1 MNMTIRLLWFFQAF
15 SCGAIGMLVLL
26 FSSGT
31 AWSGDLQ
38 LFRIGTGGQLGVYYP
53 IGDALARGISSSESA
68 DKMIAVAQTSGGS
81 VANVRALILGDIE
94 AGLVQ
99 ADVAFWALRG
109 EGPFVGEKGW
119 PVRALAS
126 LYPES
131 LQILVRRDAGIKN
144 INDFKGKAIS
154 LDEAGSGTLAVMRI
168 VLDAHG
174 LTEMDLK
181 PVYLKPEFTTERLVR
196 GKLDGISLVAG
207 TPAQAIADIIG
218 PDFSLVP
225 IETQV
230 ATDISRTH
238 PYFVPGVIPAKTYP
252 GISETPTLQVHALFL
267 VREDMSADFVYQL
280 MSALWNEQTRS
291 LLLASHF
298 QGRSVTRESA
308 LDGLTVPLHPGAVRF
323 YQEQGMLEGEDGTQ

>member
-1 MNMTIRLLWFFQAF
+1 MGIRLLWFFQTCR
-15 SCGAIGMLVLL
+15 CGAIGVLLLL
-26 FSSGT
+26 FSSG
-31 AWSGDLQ
+31 AVWSGDLQ

-53 IGDALARGISSSESA
+53 IGDALARGISSSGSA
-68 DKMIAVAQTSGGS
+68 GKMIAVAQTSGGS

-109 EGPFVGEKGW
+109 EGPFAGEKGW

-126 LYPES
+126 LYPER
-131 LQILVRRDAGIKN
+131 LQILVRQEAGIKS

-168 VLDAHG
+168 VLEAHG
-174 LTEMDLK
+174 LTEMDVK
-181 PVYLKPEFTTERLVR
+181 PVYLKPEFTTDRLFR

-207 TPAQAIADIIG
+207 TPARAIANIIG
-218 PDFSLVP
+218 PDYFLVP
-225 IETQV
+225 IEPQV
-230 ATDISRTH
+230 AADISRIH
-238 PYFVPGVIPAKTYP
+238 PYFVPGVIPAGTYP

-267 VREDMSADFVYQL
+267 VREDMNADVVYEL
-280 MSALWNEQTRS
+280 MSAMWNEQTRS
-291 LLLASHF
+291 LLVASHH
-298 QGRSVTRESA
+298 QGRSVTKESA

-323 YQEQGMLEGEDGTQ
+323 YQEQGMLQGEDGTP